1 MERFIHN
8 QNLIHLRN
16 QLAQTTSEAQQQQ
29 ILKLL
34 AKEEAN
40 ELLLS
45 KEK

>member
-16 QLAQTTSEAQQQQ
+16 QLAQTTNEAKQQQ
-29 ILKLL
+29 IFRLL
-34 AKEEAN
+34 AEE
-40 ELLLS
+40 ELKDHPLT